1 MFDVSMSGF
10 GYGHQMTQGG
20 LDTRHQRYLS
30 SQHFYTR
37 VALRN
42 SETTSWSKAEGTG
55 FHKKARKVTYLAVGF
70 INYLQIEPAT
80 ASDTSATLQ
89 PWTVGLLDNCELGG
103 SSCDS
108 SIMLS
113 VCRPVIILLQAS
125 KLVLQS
131 KNHCM
136 NLFMTVVTIV
146 HDFIWRL

>member
-1 MFDVSMSGF
+1 M
-10 GYGHQMTQGG
+10 
-20 LDTRHQRYLS
+20 RHQRS

-42 SETTSWSKAEGTG
+42 SKTTSWSKVDGMG
-55 FHKKARKVTYLAVGF
+55 FHKKPGKWPIRRLALSTTF
-70 INYLQIEPAT
+70 RLSQQLLLT
-80 ASDTSATLQ
+80 RQ
-89 PWTVGLLDNCELGG
+89 PRFNLGLLAYWPACELGG

-131 KNHCM
+131 
-136 NLFMTVVTIV
+136 
-146 HDFIWRL
+146 